1 MAALVLPGCTSLRE
15 IPRDQI
21 AVKPERK
28 DVRVVTRAG
37 LQYEFDFARFE
48 GDTLVGYRRRDVEG
62 PIPDYATLRIALDD
76 VARVSSREVDWT
88 RTAIIGGG
96 VAAVGIAAGLAS
108 RLGKGG
114 GAAGG
119 GDTGRVP

>member
-15 IPRDQI
+15 IPREQL

-48 GDTLVGYRRRDVEG
+48 AESLVGYRRRDVEG
-62 PIPDYATLRIALDD
+62 AVPDYATMHIALDD
-76 VARVSSREVDWT
+76 VARVSSRELDWT
-88 RTAIIGGG
+88 RTALIGGG
-96 VAAVGIAAGLAS
+96 VAAAGIAAGLAS
-108 RLGKGG
+108 RNAKGG
-114 GAAGG
+114 GTPGDGG
-119 GDTGRVP
+119 GGKVP